1 MFNSF
6 NPMNRNYF
14 ASPTYKRGFQADS
27 GAYGGVAPSLN
38 YQMSPQQ
45 MYAPAGPQF
54 MGMPQ
59 YGGDQMYGNLVPPGY
74 RQPQFGMQPRMR
86 FGQRLGRFTPYM
98 RPDGVGSFFGESVQ
112 PFAGIE

>member
-1 MFNSF
+1 
-6 NPMNRNYF
+6 MNRNYF